1 MSQQT
6 ATDTLVVYSDYV
18 CPFCY
23 LGRASLERYRE
34 QRDDPLDVEW
44 RVFDLRGGKRDDD
57 GEIDHDA
64 DDGKDEE
71 YYEQARQNVERLQE
85 RYDVEM
91 SIDLSRDVDS
101 WNANKAAV
109 HLRQTHDADDARAF
123 HHAVFDALWQ
133 DARDIGDPDVL
144 ADLAEDVGLDPDEI
158 RDAVD
163 DDGLDAELR
172 ERFDAARRAGVRGVP
187 TFAADE
193 HAASGAIPPEQLRR
207 LVEGSD
213 A

>member
-1 MSQQT
+1 MTEQSS
-6 ATDTLVVYSDYV
+6 ADLVVYSDYV

-23 LGRASLERYRE
+23 LGKESLENYRE
-34 QRDDPLDVEW
+34 ERDAPLDVEW
-44 RVFDLRGGKRDDD
+44 RVFDLRGGKRDAD
-57 GEIDHDA
+57 GEIVSDA

-71 YYEQARQNVERLQE
+71 YYEKARENVERLQE

-101 WNANKAAV
+101 WNANKVAV
-109 HLRQTHDADDARAF
+109 HLRQTHDADVARAF
-123 HHAVFDALWQ
+123 HRAVFEALWQ
-133 DARDIGDPDVL
+133 DERDVGDPDVL
-144 ADLAEDVGLDPDEI
+144 ADVAAAVGIDPDEV

-172 ERFDAARRAGVRGVP
+172 ERFDEARRAGVRGVP

-193 HAASGAIPPEQLRR
+193 HAASGAIPPAQLRR
-207 LVEGSD
+207 LVEGES